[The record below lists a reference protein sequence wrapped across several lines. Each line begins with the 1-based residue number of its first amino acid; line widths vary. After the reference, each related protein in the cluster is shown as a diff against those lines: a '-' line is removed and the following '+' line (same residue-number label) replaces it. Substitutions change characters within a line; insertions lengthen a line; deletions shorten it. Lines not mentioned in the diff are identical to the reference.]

1 MPASKTSLT
10 SQFRLKNL
18 SSLLVLLTACST
30 SFASEGGF
38 VGLYGGTVVSNS
50 ADKTSNS
57 FKILTGAHI
66 TSQLSLELGY
76 LNMGKTSYNDPTA
89 INQEATNRNSISFS
103 DAGHGSISL
112 GQLGDP
118 TVVEGG
124 PDLYEN
130 KGNSTFTGMST
141 FVPEGALVNLSYRF
155 PLIDNSLD
163 FFVKTGFYAWWA
175 DYKIIKLTAT
185 QTEGVSKLTEKE
197 SQTSAV
203 NTISGAGLI
212 YYPIPQLSF
221 RAEVET
227 TAISSGTMPRTRLQN
242 LTVGAN
248 WEF

>member
-10 SQFRLKNL
+10 SQFRLKKL
-18 SSLLVLLTACST
+18 STLLVLITACST
-30 SFASEGGF
+30 SLASEGGF
-38 VGLYGGTVVSNS
+38 VGVYGGATVSNS
-50 ADKTSNS
+50 ADKTSSS

-66 TSQLSLELGY
+66 TSQLSLEFGY
-76 LNMGKTSYNDPTA
+76 LNMGKTSYNDPKA
-89 INQEATNRNSISFS
+89 INQEATNRNNISFS
-103 DAGHGSISL
+103 DAGHGSVSL
-112 GQLGDP
+112 GQLGES
-118 TVVEGG
+118 TVVVNG

-130 KGNSTFTGMST
+130 KGDSTFTGMST
-141 FVPEGALVNLSYRF
+141 FVPEGALVNLSYSF

-175 DYKIIKLTAT
+175 DYKIIELTAT

-227 TAISSGTMPRTRLQN
+227 TAISSGVMPRTRLQN
-242 LTVGAN
+242 ITIGAN